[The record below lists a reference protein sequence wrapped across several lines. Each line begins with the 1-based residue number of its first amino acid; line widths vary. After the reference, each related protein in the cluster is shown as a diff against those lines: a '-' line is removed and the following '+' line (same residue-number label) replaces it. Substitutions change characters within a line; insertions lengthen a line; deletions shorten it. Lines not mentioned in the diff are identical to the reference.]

1 MTNEPGQ
8 FDTAILIDMPGILT
22 PAALAYAID
31 EVKKFCDKYSY
42 PQPPLPNLTGDILP
56 CDLLI
61 TSKENENG
69 EDVGRIQFKRIDGSV
84 IFDEKWV
91 IRKTS

>member
-56 CDLLI
+56 CNLLP
-61 TSKENENG
+61 
-69 EDVGRIQFKRIDGSV
+69 
-84 IFDEKWV
+84 
-91 IRKTS
+91 

>member
-31 EVKKFCDKYSY
+31 DVKKFCDKYSY

-56 CDLLI
+56 CNLLI
-61 TSKENENG
+61 TSKEEESG
-69 EDVGRIQFKRIDGSV
+69 EDIGQIQFKRIDGTV
-84 IFDEKWV
+84 FFDEKWV
-91 IRKTS
+91 IRRSS

>member
-1 MTNEPGQ
+1 MTNEPDQ
-8 FDTAILIDMPGILT
+8 FGTTILIDMPGILT

-31 EVKKFCDKYSY
+31 EVKKFSC
-42 PQPPLPNLTGDILP
+42 PLPQLTKAILP

-61 TSKENENG
+61 TSKEDENG
-69 EDVGRIQFKRIDGSV
+69 EDVGRIQFKRIDGTV

-91 IRKTS
+91 IRKSS

>member
-8 FDTAILIDMPGILT
+8 FGTAILIDMPGILT

-31 EVKKFCDKYSY
+31 EVKKLCDKYSY

>member
-1 MTNEPGQ
+1 MTNEPDQ
-8 FDTAILIDMPGILT
+8 FGTTILIDMPGILT

-31 EVKKFCDKYSY
+31 EVKKFCDKDSC
-42 PQPPLPNLTGDILP
+42 PQPPLPQLTEAILP

-61 TSKENENG
+61 TSKEDENG
-69 EDVGRIQFKRIDGSV
+69 EDVGRIQFKRIDGTV

-91 IRKTS
+91 IRKSS

>member
-1 MTNEPGQ
+1 MTNEPDQ
-8 FDTAILIDMPGILT
+8 FGTTILIDMPGILT